1 MSDEKPHQDVILP
14 RYSTTYTQKA
24 QHRRNCPDQA
34 GNHKERVIMQYLL
47 LIYTNEQRDAEMSQA
62 ELDAQYQQYN
72 EFSSEV
78 RQNGTYV
85 GGDALRATSTATTVR
100 VRDGKITTHDGPFA
114 ETHEQ
119 LGGYYV
125 LDCPTLD
132 DAIALAAK
140 IPGAKHGSIEIRPV
154 VVFS

>member
-1 MSDEKPHQDVILP
+1 
-14 RYSTTYTQKA
+14 
-24 QHRRNCPDQA
+24 
-34 GNHKERVIMQYLL
+34 MQYIL
-47 LIYTNEQRDAEMSQA
+47 LIYTSEQRDAQMSKA
-62 ELDAQYQQYN
+62 EQDADYQQYF
-72 EFSSEV
+72 EFTNEV

-85 GGDALRATSTATTVR
+85 AGEALRATSTATTVR
-100 VRDGKITTHDGPFA
+100 LRAGKITTHDGPFA

-132 DAIALAAK
+132 DAIAMAAK
-140 IPGAKHGSIEIRPV
+140 IPGAKHGSIEIRPL